1 MQIKESHHE
10 CKKNRNTLF
19 LVPLSVRMNVAEFC
33 LLYPQE
39 QTQNVRLCAD
49 EWM

>member
-1 MQIKESHHE
+1 MQ
-10 CKKNRNTLF
+10 KKKRNTLF
-19 LVPLSVRMNVAEFC
+19 LMAFGVRMNVAELF

-49 EWM
+49 E

>member
-1 MQIKESHHE
+1 MQ
-10 CKKNRNTLF
+10 KKRNTLF
-19 LVPLSVRMNVAEFC
+19 LVAFSVRMNVAELF

-39 QTQNVRLCAD
+39 QTQNVRLCAE